1 MISEPLIYLARKCLN
16 GLQETSVL
24 LQYYMG
30 GGSSETP
37 KLYYVIY
44 EQPLKASGLKME
56 HLPADHHHHHH
67 HGNHHDLYDPHH
79 NDDGVNA
86 RSYNTDQGGQEEQ
99 DFTLVF
105 FVKFFIVKN
114 EDEAENYNDQMV
126 EIKTLIRVAEQCVK
140 ACWLHGQGRHDIDQ
154 HNGL

>member
-1 MISEPLIYLARKCLN
+1 MAYKK
-16 GLQETSVL
+16 QVF
-24 LQYYMG
+24 YYNITWG

-56 HLPADHHHHHH
+56 HLPPDHHHH

-86 RSYNTDQGGQEEQ
+86 RNYNTDQGGQEEQ

-114 EDEAENYNDQMV
+114 EDEAENYNKMV